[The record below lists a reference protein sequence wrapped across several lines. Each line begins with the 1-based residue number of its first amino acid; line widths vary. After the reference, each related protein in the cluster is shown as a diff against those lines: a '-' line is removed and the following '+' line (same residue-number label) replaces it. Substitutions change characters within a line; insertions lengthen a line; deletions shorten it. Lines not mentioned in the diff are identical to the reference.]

1 MLLYADYECY
11 LTQSSEV
18 ALNERTFYN
27 NVSISSSEEALNWKQ
42 ITKEEYDNYK
52 YQITTLI
59 YQPTAEYLE
68 KLQEANSVVE
78 SKINEISLTNA
89 EALSL
94 KSFYP
99 EWKAGLEVKV
109 GERYQYNDQLWEVVQ
124 GHTTQATWEPSINT
138 ASLWKIVNEENA
150 GTEEDPIPYTP
161 PMEIF
166 NGKYYTQNDILY
178 KCNRDS
184 GIALSHNLSELVNL
198 YVEIV

>member
-1 MLLYADYECY
+1 MILYADYECY
-11 LTQSSEV
+11 LTQSGEV

-52 YQITTLI
+52 YQITTLN

-138 ASLWKIVNEENA
+138 ASLWKVVNEVNA